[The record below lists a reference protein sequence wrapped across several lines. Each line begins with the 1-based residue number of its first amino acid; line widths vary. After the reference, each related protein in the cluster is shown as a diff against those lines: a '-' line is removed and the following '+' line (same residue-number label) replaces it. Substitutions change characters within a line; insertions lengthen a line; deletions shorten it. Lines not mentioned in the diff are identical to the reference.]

1 LYVQF
6 GGPSASA
13 RESDLQHLSTEELGN
28 LLDQVARRTPAPGG
42 GTVAGV
48 HAAFAASLLSMVAAY
63 SNGPKYAD
71 AEATIMAVARR
82 AAELTG
88 LALAAAEEDARTFA
102 AVGAA
107 YGLPAADEA
116 AKAERKAAIRA
127 ALAEASN
134 APRDLIGVCSALASL
149 AEELLPVG
157 NRSVIAD
164 VAAAAASA
172 RAAASIARVNLEANL
187 PSMPAGA
194 GRDQLQEAADGV
206 EDLLRR
212 LDAVTDAARN
222 AVAA

>member
-1 LYVQF
+1 M
-6 GGPSASA
+6 
-13 RESDLQHLSTEELGN
+13 QHLSTEELGA

-42 GTVAGV
+42 GTAAGV
-48 HAAFAASLLSMVAAY
+48 HAAFAGSLLSMVAAY
-63 SNGPKYAD
+63 SNGPKFAG
-71 AEATIMAVARR
+71 AEATIMEVARQ

-88 LALAAAEEDARTFA
+88 QALVAAEEDARTFA
-102 AVGAA
+102 AVGAV
-107 YGLPAADEA
+107 YSLPASDDA

-134 APRDLIGVCSALASL
+134 APRDLIGICSALTSL
-149 AEELLPVG
+149 AEKLLPVG

-172 RAAASIARVNLEANL
+172 RAAASIARVNLAANL
-187 PSMPAGA
+187 PSMPAGG
-194 GRDQLQEAADGV
+194 GRAELQAAADGV